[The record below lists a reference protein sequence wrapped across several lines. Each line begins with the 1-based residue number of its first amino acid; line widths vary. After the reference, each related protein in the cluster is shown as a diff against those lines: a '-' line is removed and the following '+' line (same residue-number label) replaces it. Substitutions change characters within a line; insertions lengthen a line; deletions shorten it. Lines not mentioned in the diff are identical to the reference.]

1 MAVAAS
7 VEMPV
12 AFEMV
17 LLEFDKVYAPDRL
30 DPCVATA
37 PMRQLVPV
45 YHGGEL
51 G

>member
-17 LLEFDKVYAPDRL
+17 LLEFDKVYAPDQL
-30 DPCVATA
+30 YPCAAIAT
-37 PMRQLVPV
+37 MRQLVTL